1 VSFASTKNKEF
12 VLPRSIKVLALTR
25 YDRLGA
31 SSRLRFLQFIP
42 GLANHGLAVENCPLF
57 EDEYLERFY
66 SGQKIRPFRD
76 VAIPMVK
83 RVWSMLQ
90 DREYDVVWV
99 EKESFP
105 FIPWFFERL
114 AGLRMPPVVVD
125 YDDAVFHSYDM
136 HRFGL
141 VQKVL
146 GRKIDHVMAQAQCV
160 VAGNSYL
167 ANRAKLAGAR
177 KIVTI
182 PTVLDPERYPTK
194 VRSGAEPFRI
204 GWIGTKS
211 TSVYLRSISPALA
224 QAVQKLGAEIVII
237 GAEKL
242 DLPGVNPTYVRWS
255 EETEAAELRRLT
267 VGIMPLTDNPWDRG
281 KCGYKLLQYMACGL
295 PVVAS
300 PVGVNSD
307 IVSEGETGFLA
318 KSDDEWYK
326 AFKFMFD
333 SADTAAALGSAGRL
347 RLESIYSIKA
357 ALPQIERCLREAAQ
371 A

>member
-1 VSFASTKNKEF
+1 
-12 VLPRSIKVLALTR
+12 
-25 YDRLGA
+25 
-31 SSRLRFLQFIP
+31 
-42 GLANHGLAVENCPLF
+42 
-57 EDEYLERFY
+57 
-66 SGQKIRPFRD
+66 
-76 VAIPMVK
+76 
-83 RVWSMLQ
+83 
-90 DREYDVVWV
+90 
-99 EKESFP
+99 
-105 FIPWFFERL
+105 
-114 AGLRMPPVVVD
+114 
-125 YDDAVFHSYDM
+125 
-136 HRFGL
+136 
-141 VQKVL
+141 
-146 GRKIDHVMAQAQCV
+146 
-160 VAGNSYL
+160 
-167 ANRAKLAGAR
+167 
-177 KIVTI
+177 
-182 PTVLDPERYPTK
+182 
-194 VRSGAEPFRI
+194 
-204 GWIGTKS
+204 
-211 TSVYLRSISPALA
+211 LRSISPALA

-255 EETEAAELRRLT
+255 EDTEAAELRRLT